1 MTTWIVF
8 FGILALAFSI
18 ALFQYKPWKSKTIF
32 WVLTAMRTLSLCT
45 LFVIL
50 YNPEISRNTTELIK
64 PKLAVLVDNSASIG
78 FLGKDSLAQDFNAQ
92 LKNDTALN
100 TKFDIEFFTFSN
112 STEQTDTLSFDG
124 LQTNIGQVL
133 LDTQELF
140 RDEVAPIALITD
152 GHQTV
157 GASYSFLAKQLNQT
171 VYPLVLGD
179 TTQYRDLSIKQIH
192 VNTYAFLDNTFP
204 VEIFVHYNG
213 TSKASTALEIY
224 AENQLVFREKIS
236 LNTANNSVIV
246 TPKLKAD
253 RVGIKR
259 YTARLRPL
267 EDEKIL
273 SNNSKPF
280 ALEIINQKLNIALI
294 SNLTHPDLGVF
305 KSIIGTQ
312 KNYSIQRFTTDEF
325 MNSPKDCA
333 FVLLYEPD
341 AHFSSVYTYIQKK
354 NINSFTIG
362 GTATDWAFLNSIQ
375 THYIH
380 QQTGETEEYQ
390 AEFNTDF
397 DAFALIPLEFEDF
410 PPLESAFGAID
421 ISTPNEVLLYKSING
436 MTTKSPLLFAYNNEN
451 SRHAVLL
458 GSGLWKWRLKAYQ
471 LNDSFKPFDVFFNII
486 FQYLSTQKKAK
497 RLLVTHD
504 PIFDGSNAIELFAQ
518 FFDENFQFNPNAQ
531 LEIEVNT
538 PQFNQPLLFPLSLV
552 GNTYNVDL
560 SGLKPGNYNYKLRTT
575 DQLISTAGQ
584 FEILDFNIES
594 QFLNA
599 NYNSL
604 NLLAKETGG
613 RVFLENQYDDLIDQL
628 LKNPNYKSIQKINKK
643 DVPLIDYKWLLLLL
657 ILSLA
662 TEWFIRK
669 YYGLI

>member
-1 MTTWIVF
+1 MTTFVVF
-8 FGILALAFSI
+8 FGILAIAISI
-18 ALFQYKPWKSKTIF
+18 AFFQYKPWTSGNIY
-32 WVLTAMRTLSLCT
+32 WGLTAVRTLSLST
-45 LFVIL
+45 LFL
-50 YNPEISRNTTELIK
+50 LLFNPEISRNTTELIK

-78 FLGKDSLAQDFNAQ
+78 FLGKDSLAQDFSIQ

-100 TKFDIEFFTFSN
+100 NRFDLQFFTFSN

-124 LQTNIGQVL
+124 LQTNIGQAL
-133 LDTQELF
+133 LETKELF

-171 VYPLVLGD
+171 VYPVVLGD
-179 TTQYRDLSIKQIH
+179 TTQYRDLSIKQIN

-213 TSKASTALEIY
+213 TSKESTALEIY
-224 AENQLVFREKIS
+224 AENQLIFREKIS
-236 LNTANNSVIV
+236 LNNTENSVIV

-253 RVGIKR
+253 RVGVKR

-267 EDEKIL
+267 EDEKIV

-294 SNLTHPDLGVF
+294 SYLTHPDLGVF

-312 KNYSIQRFTTDEF
+312 KNFSIQRFTTEEF
-325 MNSPKDCA
+325 MNNPKDCA

-341 AHFSSVYTYIQKK
+341 ARFSSVYDYIQKK

-362 GTATDWAFLNSIQ
+362 GTATDWTFLNSIQ
-375 THYIH
+375 TYYT
-380 QQTGETEEYQ
+380 QELTNQKEEYQ
-390 AEFNTDF
+390 AVFNTDF
-397 DAFALIPLEFEDF
+397 DAFAITPLDFENF
-410 PPLESAFGAID
+410 PPLASEFG
-421 ISTPNEVLLYKSING
+421 STNINVPHEVLLYKSINR
-436 MTTKSPLLFAYNNEN
+436 MSTKAPLLFTYNNEN

-458 GSGLWKWRLKAYQ
+458 GTEFWKWRLKAFQ
-471 LNDSFKPFDVFFNII
+471 LSDRFDSFDGFFNVI
-486 FQYLSTQKKAK
+486 FQFLSTQKKAK

-504 PIFDGSNAIELFAQ
+504 PIFDGSNAIEIFAQ
-518 FFDENFQFNPNAQ
+518 FFDENFQVNSNAQ

-560 SGLKPGNYNYKLRTT
+560 SSLKPGNYNYKLRTT

-599 NYNSL
+599 DFEQL

-643 DVPLIDYKWLLLLL
+643 AVPLIEYKWLLLLL
-657 ILSLA
+657 IFSLA

-669 YYGLI
+669 YNGLI

>member
-1 MTTWIVF
+1 MTTLIVL
-8 FGILALAFSI
+8 FGILAIAISI
-18 ALFQYKPWKSKTIF
+18 AIFQYKPWTSGNIY
-32 WVLTAMRTLSLCT
+32 WGLSAVRTLSLST
-45 LFVIL
+45 LFVL
-50 YNPEISRNTTELIK
+50 LLNPDINSEVTTLIK

-78 FLGKDSLAQDFNAQ
+78 FLGKDSLAQDFSTQ

-100 TKFDIEFFTFSN
+100 NRFDLQFFTFSN
-112 STEQTDTLSFDG
+112 STAQTDTLSFDG
-124 LQTNIGQVL
+124 SQTNIGQAL
-133 LDTQELF
+133 LETKELF

-157 GASYSFLAKQLNQT
+157 GTSYSFLAKQLNQT

-204 VEIFVHYNG
+204 VEIFVDYNG
-213 TSKASTALEIY
+213 TSEVYTTLEIY
-224 AENQLVFREKIS
+224 AENQLIFREKIS
-236 LNTANNSVIV
+236 LNNAKNSVIV

-253 RVGIKR
+253 RVGVKR

-267 EDEKIL
+267 KDEKIL

-325 MNSPKDCA
+325 MNNPKDCA

-341 AHFSSVYTYIQKK
+341 ARFSSVYDYIQKK

-362 GTATDWAFLNSIQ
+362 GTATDWVFLNSVQ

-380 QQTGETEEYQ
+380 LQTGQTEEYQ
-390 AEFNTDF
+390 AEFNTNF
-397 DAFALIPLEFEDF
+397 DVFALMPLEFEDF
-410 PPLESAFGAID
+410 PPLKSVFGAID
-421 ISTPNEVLLYKSING
+421 ISTPNEVILYKSLNG
-436 MTTKSPLLFAYNNEN
+436 MTTKSPLLFTYNNNN

-458 GSGLWKWRLKAYQ
+458 GTGLWKWRLKAFQ
-471 LNDSFKPFDVFFNII
+471 LNDSFKPFDAFFNVI

-504 PIFDGSNAIELFAQ
+504 PIFDGSNAIEIFAQ
-518 FFDENFQFNPNAQ
+518 FFDENFQVNSNAQ

-560 SGLKPGNYNYKLRTT
+560 SSLKPGNYNYKLRTT

-584 FEILDFNIES
+584 FEILDFDIES

-599 NYNSL
+599 DFEQL

-613 RVFLENQYDDLIDQL
+613 RVFLENQYGNLIDQL
-628 LKNPNYKSIQKINKK
+628 LKNTNYKSIQKINKK
-643 DVPLIDYKWLLLLL
+643 AVPLIDYKWLMLLL

>member
-1 MTTWIVF
+1 M
-8 FGILALAFSI
+8 
-18 ALFQYKPWKSKTIF
+18 
-32 WVLTAMRTLSLCT
+32 
-45 LFVIL
+45 
-50 YNPEISRNTTELIK
+50 
-64 PKLAVLVDNSASIG
+64 VDNSASIG
-78 FLGKDSLAQDFNAQ
+78 FLGKDSLAQDFSTQ

-100 TKFDIEFFTFSN
+100 NRFDLQFFTFSN
-112 STEQTDTLSFDG
+112 STEQTDTSSFDG
-124 LQTNIGQVL
+124 SQTNIGQAL
-133 LDTQELF
+133 LETKELF

-152 GHQTV
+152 GRQTI
-157 GASYSFLAKQLNQT
+157 GNAYGYMAKQMNQT
-171 VYPLVLGD
+171 VYPVVLGD
-179 TTQYRDLSIKQIH
+179 TTQYRDLSIKQIN
-192 VNTYAFLDNTFP
+192 VNAYAFLDNTFP
-204 VEIFVHYNG
+204 VEVFVNYNG
-213 TSKASTALEIY
+213 ASEVTTALEIY
-224 AENQLVFREKIS
+224 AENQLIFREKIS
-236 LNTANNSVIV
+236 LNNTKNSVIV

-253 RVGIKR
+253 RVGVKR

-267 EDEKIL
+267 EYEKNL
-273 SNNSKPF
+273 TNNNKPF

-325 MNSPKDCA
+325 MNNPKDCT

-341 AHFSSVYTYIQKK
+341 ARFSSVYDYIQKQ

-380 QQTGETEEYQ
+380 QQTGQTEEYQ
-390 AEFNTDF
+390 AVYNTDF
-397 DAFALIPLEFEDF
+397 DAFALMPLEFQDF
-410 PPLESAFGAID
+410 PPLESVFGAID
-421 ISTPNEVLLYKSING
+421 ISVPHEVLLYKSING
-436 MTTKSPLLFAYNNEN
+436 MTTKSPLLFTYKSEK
-451 SRHAVLL
+451 SRHTVLL
-458 GSGLWKWRLKAYQ
+458 GSGLWKWRLKAFQ
-471 LNDSFKPFDVFFNII
+471 LNESFKPFDAFFNVI

-497 RLLVTHD
+497 RLLATHD
-504 PIFDGSNAIELFAQ
+504 PIFDGSNPIEIFAQ
-518 FFDENFQFNPNAQ
+518 FFDENFQVNSNAQ
-531 LEIEVNT
+531 LEIELNT
-538 PQFNQPLLFPLSLV
+538 PKFNQPLLFPLSLV

-560 SGLKPGNYNYKLRTT
+560 SSLKPGNYNYKLRTT

-594 QFLNA
+594 QFL
-599 NYNSL
+599 SPDFEQL

-613 RVFLENQYDDLIDQL
+613 QVFLENQYGNLIDQL
-628 LKNPNYKSIQKINKK
+628 LKNSNYKSIQKINKK
-643 DVPLIDYKWLLLLL
+643 AVPLIDYKWLLLLL

>member
-1 MTTWIVF
+1 MTTLIVL
-8 FGILALAFSI
+8 FGILAIAISI
-18 ALFQYKPWKSKTIF
+18 AFFQYKPWTSGNIYWGLF
-32 WVLTAMRTLSLCT
+32 SVRTLSLST
-45 LFVIL
+45 LFIL
-50 YNPEISRNTTELIK
+50 LLNPEINSEVTTLIK

-78 FLGKDSLAQDFNAQ
+78 FLGKDSLAQDFSTQ

-100 TKFDIEFFTFSN
+100 NRFDLQFFTFSN
-112 STEQTDTLSFDG
+112 STAQTDTLSFDG
-124 LQTNIGQVL
+124 SQTNIGQAL
-133 LDTQELF
+133 LETKELF

-171 VYPLVLGD
+171 VYPVVLGD
-179 TTQYRDLSIKQIH
+179 TAQYRDLSIKQIN

-213 TSKASTALEIY
+213 SSEVSTALEIY
-224 AENQLVFREKIS
+224 AENQLIFREKIS
-236 LNTANNSVIV
+236 LNNAKNSVIV

-253 RVGIKR
+253 RVGVKR

-267 EDEKIL
+267 DDEKIL

-280 ALEIINQKLNIALI
+280 ALEIVNQKLNIALI
-294 SNLTHPDLGVF
+294 SNITHPDLGVF

-312 KNYSIQRFTTDEF
+312 KNYRIQRFTTEEF
-325 MNSPKDCA
+325 MNNPKDCA

-341 AHFSSVYTYIQKK
+341 ARFSSVYDYIQKK

-362 GTATDWAFLNSIQ
+362 GAATDWAFLNSIQ

-380 QQTGETEEYQ
+380 QQTGQTEEYQ
-390 AEFNTDF
+390 AEFNANF

-410 PPLESAFGAID
+410 PPLKSVFGAID
-421 ISTPNEVLLYKSING
+421 ISTPNEVILYKTLNG
-436 MTTKSPLLFAYNNEN
+436 MTTKSPLLFTYKSEK

-458 GSGLWKWRLKAYQ
+458 GSGLWKWRLKAFQ
-471 LNDSFKPFDVFFNII
+471 LNDSFKRFDTFFNVI

-504 PIFDGSNAIELFAQ
+504 PIFDGSNAIEIFAQ
-518 FFDENFQFNPNAQ
+518 FFDENFQVNSNAQ

-560 SGLKPGNYNYKLRTT
+560 SSLKPGNYNYKLRTT

-599 NYNSL
+599 DFEQL

-613 RVFLENQYDDLIDQL
+613 RVFLENQYGSLIDQL
-628 LKNPNYKSIQKINKK
+628 LKNSNYKSIQKINKK
-643 DVPLIDYKWLLLLL
+643 AVPLIDYKWLLLLL

-669 YYGLI
+669 YNGLI